1 MKFLRVNFFNLCV
14 VGIVVVSVWVDVVD
28 VVDVVVAY
36 VRVLFINTNGNLIGN
51 LLNVVRLYNVSI
63 VGFDKL
69 NVLVSGKLLVTIF
82 EVVIDDI
89 LFVDFFVVVDSMVG
103 GGWEYSKILAFINNK
118 TIILNRNYV

>member
-1 MKFLRVNFFNLCV
+1 
-14 VGIVVVSVWVDVVD
+14 
-28 VVDVVVAY
+28 
-36 VRVLFINTNGNLIGN
+36 
-51 LLNVVRLYNVSI
+51 LYNVSI